1 MDSPLVTFYSFYACL
16 DYNPKEQKIWA
27 LLLALPRKW
36 NLQGRVVGSDLGNNC
51 FQFRFEREEDI
62 RRVLDNRPYHF
73 AYWMVIL
80 QRWEPVISNS
90 FPSMI
95 PCWIKIKGLPLH
107 YWHDDM
113 VCRVGQEIGTLE
125 NHELTKTTA
134 RVRVS
139 VDGLKPLIKE
149 AIVEFDSGEEISVTL
164 EYERL
169 ESHCSCCFSLLHPRK
184 YCPSNREEDL
194 TWSKI
199 STSNIEMVRY
209 SSDPGYPKLDEK
221 KRTEPAIGEANTIQH
236 AFKARVD
243 RHGNPFGERVSTKQT
258 RIPPPFATM
267 RTTDPSTQSWF
278 QKTTKE
284 GPLQNPPQYTKG
296 RYTQAGD
303 EKGGRDL
310 FSQRSQG
317 QWRPK
322 QVLEA
327 DAEGNRDPVNQ
338 NQDKGDEDSQLGTPL
353 RILDNQTT
361 AKQAVM
367 EDLHEVTRQYLNCA
381 DPVEAAARRQRVLYT
396 DANGLME
403 ETAAR
408 ILASSQALHHNIE
421 LRHGIDSNP
430 VTAPPRQEDNVQVPI
445 LQSRADIQTP
455 PTRLGEDMGL
465 TNLFN
470 ESIQGHSQEETRG
483 ETARSTRIKSV
494 IVSPLTSQAGPQE
507 ENSPLIP
514 ADGETLGEAQAKARR
529 RLCRSTRRRPVRY
542 SPNILRGS
550 SSKKRKLSQIQNS
563 PIRGMQVLD
572 GGPNRGKTR
581 KTSKKKSLAETS
593 HSSNPPI
600 QLIPASIKRN
610 PDFRVSPHP
619 GP

>member
-1 MDSPLVTFYSFYACL
+1 M
-16 DYNPKEQKIWA
+16 
-27 LLLALPRKW
+27 
-36 NLQGRVVGSDLGNNC
+36 
-51 FQFRFEREEDI
+51 
-62 RRVLDNRPYHF
+62 
-73 AYWMVIL
+73 
-80 QRWEPVISNS
+80 
-90 FPSMI
+90 
-95 PCWIKIKGLPLH
+95 
-107 YWHDDM
+107 
-113 VCRVGQEIGTLE
+113 
-125 NHELTKTTA
+125 
-134 RVRVS
+134 
-139 VDGLKPLIKE
+139 
-149 AIVEFDSGEEISVTL
+149 
-164 EYERL
+164 
-169 ESHCSCCFSLLHPRK
+169 
-184 YCPSNREEDL
+184 
-194 TWSKI
+194 
-199 STSNIEMVRY
+199 
-209 SSDPGYPKLDEK
+209 
-221 KRTEPAIGEANTIQH
+221 
-236 AFKARVD
+236 
-243 RHGNPFGERVSTKQT
+243 
-258 RIPPPFATM
+258 
-267 RTTDPSTQSWF
+267 
-278 QKTTKE
+278 
-284 GPLQNPPQYTKG
+284 
-296 RYTQAGD
+296 
-303 EKGGRDL
+303 
-310 FSQRSQG
+310 
-317 QWRPK
+317 
-322 QVLEA
+322 
-327 DAEGNRDPVNQ
+327 NQ

-381 DPVEAAARRQRVLYT
+381 DPVEAAARRQRVRYT

-430 VTAPPRQEDNVQVPI
+430 VTPPPRQEDNVQVPI
-445 LQSRADIQTP
+445 LQSREDIQTP

-507 ENSPLIP
+507 EDSPLIP
-514 ADGETLGEAQAKARR
+514 ADGENLGEAQAKARR